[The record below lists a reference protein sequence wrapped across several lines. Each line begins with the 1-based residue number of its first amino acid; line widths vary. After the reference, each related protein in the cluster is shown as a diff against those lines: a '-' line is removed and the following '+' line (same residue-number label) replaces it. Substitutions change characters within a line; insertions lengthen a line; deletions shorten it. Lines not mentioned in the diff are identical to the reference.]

1 MQIRAKPSFA
11 FLVVTYN
18 HQDFILEHLE
28 SIKYLVQAH
37 GEGIDVDVIIND
49 DCSRDQTQS
58 LVDHWLKINGSLFR
72 HRTTLYNS
80 KNLGTCASVN
90 NMLSN
95 LAADRCKLTAGDDVY
110 SFENIFELT
119 KYDSNVAMVSG
130 RALYLLGDVLGVN
143 RWSNVL
149 ATATQVIYQN
159 DSLLHRFKHFSYNNA
174 PNLQYATECLLHP
187 TVRAHLQ
194 RFDVT
199 EDWPLQVAIAR
210 VFPKRRFKLINEVLV
225 YYRRTAGST
234 FIVANQRFVKDKI
247 FIYDDLIQ
255 NEKNWLEKIRLISR
269 KSCFNIKSNFLN
281 KMLNLD
287 FYFFSAAFTI
297 KLKKIFTENAETY
310 TNIDK
315 HLDHYKKIKEK
326 AMKLHSQLA
335 TRNSQHAICK

>member
-1 MQIRAKPSFA
+1 MQIRNKPSFA

-18 HQDFILEHLE
+18 HQNFIFEHLE
-28 SIKYLVQAH
+28 SIKYLVQTH

-72 HRTTLYNS
+72 HITTLYNS

-90 NMLSN
+90 NMLSK
-95 LAADRCKLTAGDDVY
+95 LVADRCKLTAGDDVY

-119 KYDSNVAMVSG
+119 KHDSDVAMVSG

-210 VFPKRRFKLINEVLV
+210 VFPERRFKLINEVLV

-247 FIYDDLIQ
+247 FIFDDLIQ
-255 NEKNWLEKIRLISR
+255 NEANWIETIRLMSR
-269 KSCFNIKSNFLN
+269 KSCFNLKNKFLN
-281 KMLNLD
+281 KILNLD
-287 FYFFSAAFTI
+287 LYFFAFAFAV
-297 KLKKIFTENAETY
+297 KSKKIFSTNAEVY
-310 TNIDK
+310 TNTGR
-315 HLDHYKKIKEK
+315 HLEHYKNINEI
-326 AMKLHSQLA
+326 ANKLYLKLA
-335 TRNSQHAICK
+335 TSKLKN